1 MGADASQNF
10 REICR
15 QWRQFRK
22 LSQLDL
28 ALEANVSQR
37 HVSWLE
43 TGRSQPSREM
53 VVRLSEAMDI
63 PLRKRNSFLQ
73 AAGYAAAY
81 TESQL
86 DDPGM
91 KPVLKA
97 LTQVLKH
104 HDPLPAIVVD
114 RFWNMKMKNK
124 AAELLLSLSSNPE
137 AMMIQRG
144 KRKELNV
151 ALLTLHPE
159 GFRPYIKNWDQAAPA
174 FIRRLKSE
182 SIASGDPELQAQF
195 AEFLQLAGPVDDSY
209 AATEN
214 LLPVLPLE
222 LKIGEVEL
230 SVFSAISTFG
240 TPQDVTTDELRIE
253 AFYPT
258 DDKTEAF
265 FRSMA

>member
-1 MGADASQNF
+1 MGAAASQNF

-15 QWRQFRK
+15 QWRQYRK

-63 PLRKRNSFLQ
+63 PLRKRNAFLQ

-81 TESQL
+81 NESHL
-86 DDPGM
+86 DDPSM
-91 KPVLKA
+91 KPVLKV

-104 HDPLPAIVVD
+104 HAPLPAIVVD
-114 RFWNMKMKNK
+114 RFWNIKMKNK
-124 AAELLLSLSSNPE
+124 AADLFLSLSSNPE
-137 AMMIQRG
+137 AMMVKVG
-144 KRKELNV
+144 AEKELNV

-159 GFRPYIKNWDQAAPA
+159 GMRPYITNWDQAAPS

-182 SIASGDPELQAQF
+182 SIASGDLELQAQF
-195 AEFLQLAGPVDDSY
+195 AEYIKLAGPMDESY
-209 AATEN
+209 SATEN

-222 LKIGEVEL
+222 FKIGDIEL

-265 FRSMA
+265 FQSMA